1 MDYNTWTKRQ
11 LRDECKRRKLP
22 VSIVRPTKAGKP
34 HSDWLKRFEL
44 IKSLQDWDAANGE
57 TPPMTP
63 PAPAVSAA
71 TVSAPPAVNPPPAP
85 AVNPQPVSAP
95 PPPKVSGP
103 VFVPPTAMTLS
114 IPSGGDPV
122 VAEAASKLS
131 AFLTEFKM
139 TAQNRMINTMSG
151 MDRAQQSAYLV
162 SYAELTANEY
172 AGDLKAKCESAE
184 FDAVSGIIAGLERD
198 NWANRRIEILYGPAG
213 SGKTT
218 AAMMENP
225 GAKVKVCHEELS
237 ADELFRGFDFQ
248 DGKPVF
254 VGSEV
259 EEAMR
264 LGLPVVLDEIN
275 LLPRQT
281 LRAMQAVTDGKP
293 EVSVNNH
300 VIKIA
305 DGFRIVGT
313 MNLNID
319 GQIAPIPGPLVD
331 RCYRLRYV
339 EATPEQI
346 AATCGVHAKH

>member
-1 MDYNTWTKRQ
+1 MDYGKMTTDELKAETRRRGLPVAHRVVAKSGKVHSYWLSRGDFIRQ
-11 LRDECKRRKLP
+11 LE
-22 VSIVRPTKAGKP
+22 AN
-34 HSDWLKRFEL
+34 
-44 IKSLQDWDAANGE
+44 DAAGGTVA
-57 TPPMTP
+57 TPT
-63 PAPAVSAA
+63 PAVSAA
-71 TVSAPPAVNPPPAP
+71 PVSAPPAVNP
-85 AVNPQPVSAP
+85 QPVIAP
-95 PPPKVSGP
+95 PPPKVNGP

-131 AFLTEFKM
+131 AFLSEFKM

-151 MDRAQQSAYLV
+151 MDRAEQTAYLV
-162 SYAELTANEY
+162 CFAELTANEY

-184 FDAVSGIIAGLERD
+184 FDAVSSIIAGLEKD
-198 NWANRRIEILYGPAG
+198 VWANRRLEILYGPAG